1 MEFVKGELSVKDTN
15 EHGDY
20 YIGNKDSYS
29 YIAIVVAEVLS
40 PENSAEEYAQEF
52 VRRWNAFEKDGLVDE
67 LRTVVTDM
75 LCGLKYLR
83 QTNEIPYGFGIDR
96 LEKTGLAAIAKVKA

>member
-52 VRRWNAFEKDGLVDE
+52 VRRWNAFENLWDSINIKRHNGICAW
-67 LRTVVTDM
+67 RKNPVV
-75 LCGLKYLR
+75 
-83 QTNEIPYGFGIDR
+83 
-96 LEKTGLAAIAKVKA
+96 KVIEFRNITEVVKP